1 MSQSSY
7 SQMWKEAMLE
17 LSHLLAEELPPE
29 PPPPQRDRLVFFQQ
43 LATLYVRY
51 IQVFRQLEEAHNGL
65 VHPQKRRLI
74 RVILNGVMGRI
85 LELKNDMVETEFSEY
100 HYVND
105 VLHALKLT
113 PAELEIPIPHFF
125 LNERSKEVEERK
137 TMVMEILK
145 KVEDTENPVSLH
157 TSLDRLMTEK
167 EAIQIF
173 QMVERA
179 RQGRKRAKLSK
190 QTKRA
195 KTTVALSPEVA
206 AIRIQKVW
214 RSYIERKKRDEMKF
228 SFGIVAYTEYDT
240 PSSAEIAAQAIKSS
254 IQIQQKK
261 HEEDYLK
268 SVEQILKQLREIE
281 SQDMSNTMKNQ
292 IRQWFYECRDA
303 TGVFPDYPSEED
315 GGSALIFSEKTPQQ
329 LMEEIKESEDEEK
342 RSKMKKKEEVRVN
355 DEDAGLKKMP
365 SAFLSDLEAA
375 NKRFEAV
382 WKNRDESENF
392 TQMHEVELIKEE
404 IRKVIKAEVRIKVDE
419 EMRQELS
426 ELKLVVDKDKGA
438 KARAYAKKKKV
449 SKGGKKR
456 KKEKDLTADRTSE
469 SLCQELVEQGLIKQ
483 AKNVRMQD
491 FLGESNYLGT
501 VLRQNDVEPMPSLL
515 DVREVLTLYAI
526 LPLGS
531 QEVHEKA
538 PLVKSILLVGPTG
551 VGKHMLVHAVC
562 RETGATL
569 FDLSP
574 YNTAGKYPGKNG
586 LTIMLHM
593 VFKVARLLQPSVIW
607 IGETEKIFYRKV
619 PREEEELDPRRLK
632 KVLPKCLKLIKGEDR
647 VLIIGTTRDPQS
659 ADIKALSKMYSKIIL
674 IPRPDYGS
682 RYVLWKKLIE
692 KQGGKIKTVDL
703 SNLTRLTDGYTPG
716 HMVQVINSLVSEVH
730 IQELEK
736 RSFIADDFIP
746 PLSKLEPVFQKE
758 EEAIKSWYAKTPL
771 GKRRYKAATGKEEQT
786 PPKGKNS
793 KRKDKHQKSLKK
805 KQKS

>member
-1 MSQSSY
+1 
-7 SQMWKEAMLE
+7 MWKEAMLE

-113 PAELEIPIPHFF
+113 PVSFSF
-125 LNERSKEVEERK
+125 EVRG
-137 TMVMEILK
+137 
-145 KVEDTENPVSLH
+145 
-157 TSLDRLMTEK
+157 LMTEK

-190 QTKRA
+190 QTKKA

-206 AIRIQKVW
+206 AIRIQKVFCH
-214 RSYIERKKRDEMKF
+214 KH
-228 SFGIVAYTEYDT
+228 GIIGYFLSLGFISLV
-240 PSSAEIAAQAIKSS
+240 IAIKSS
-254 IQIQQKK
+254 IRIQQKK

-268 SVEQILKQLREIE
+268 SVEQILKQLRETE

-292 IRQWFYECRDA
+292 IRQWFYECRDT

-315 GGSALIFSEKTPQQ
+315 GGSALIFSEKNPQQ

-342 RSKMKKKEEVRVN
+342 RSKLKKKEEVRVN
-355 DEDAGLKKMP
+355 VT
-365 SAFLSDLEAA
+365 
-375 NKRFEAV
+375 V

-438 KARAYAKKKKV
+438 KARKKKV
-449 SKGGKKR
+449 SKEISKTVFLK
-456 KKEKDLTADRTSE
+456 LFS
-469 SLCQELVEQGLIKQ
+469 S
-483 AKNVRMQD
+483 

-674 IPRPDYGS
+674 IPTSFCLFDCTS
-682 RYVLWKKLIE
+682 VLWKKLIE
-692 KQGGKIKTVDL
+692 KQGGKIKAVDL

-771 GKRRYKAATGKEEQT
+771 GKRRYKAATGKEEQA

-793 KRKDKHQKSLKK
+793 KRKDKHQKS
-805 KQKS
+805 